1 MRVANRLGVSM
12 AFPRSLALG
21 MQIGRTYLQSGQ
33 PFHMHPGSNY
43 NSGYLQLSL
52 YLGVGSDTHVP
63 TSLLQQAEASF
74 EVALRQLVRIR
85 LLVLVIILA

>member
-1 MRVANRLGVSM
+1 M

-21 MQIGRTYLQSGQ
+21 MCIGHTHLQSGQ

-43 NSGYLQLSL
+43 NSGYLQPSL
-52 YLGVGSDTHVP
+52 YLDAGLDKHVP

-74 EVALRQLVRIR
+74 EVALSVISQLIRIR
-85 LLVLVIILA
+85 LLVLIITVINIQSA

>member
-21 MQIGRTYLQSGQ
+21 MQIGRTHLQSGQ

-43 NSGYLQLSL
+43 NSGHLQPSL

-63 TSLLQQAEASF
+63 TSLQAEASF
-74 EVALRQLVRIR
+74 EVALSGNSLGYDC
-85 LLVLVIILA
+85 LC